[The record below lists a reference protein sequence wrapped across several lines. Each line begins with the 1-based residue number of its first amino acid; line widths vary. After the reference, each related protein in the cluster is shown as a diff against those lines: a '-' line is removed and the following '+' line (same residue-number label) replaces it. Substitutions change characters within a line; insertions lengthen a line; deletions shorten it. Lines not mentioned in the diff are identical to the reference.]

1 VDDDRVDRPAP
12 EVPPEKSDDS
22 PAEARGPD
30 PPSELAPADGS
41 FAWITDLSKAGFI
54 VGVISLVLTAAGTMI
69 AVSQLGGGSSA
80 TDTGGSSKPISTS
93 GSTQSSGAEAPSP
106 LISSEAS
113 CADFTTTAAHR
124 DGRRILV
131 DSPGEIGGGAN
142 DVRSRVLPGEEFS
155 AVSRVVAG
163 DEVEIKS
170 LLHNRNY
177 TAADGVSVS
186 VSISTYQGR
195 CWRVMER
202 VRVQS
207 YPGDTPRLGPALIL
221 LEHRGEATLEY
232 VPGSTQLMDEHG
244 NPLTT
249 DLSDG
254 VTQGGIR
261 LPYAV
266 PGGTAYFLS
275 FRVRIRSRERHIS
288 PSS

>member
-1 VDDDRVDRPAP
+1 MDDDRVDRPAP
-12 EVPPEKSDDS
+12 ELPPEKSDDS
-22 PAEARGPD
+22 PAEASAD
-30 PPSELAPADGS
+30 PPSEPAPADGV

-54 VGVISLVLTAAGTMI
+54 IGVISLVLTAAGIVIT
-69 AVSQLGGGSSA
+69 VSQLGGGSSA

-93 GSTQSSGAEAPSP
+93 GSTPSSGAEAPSP
-106 LISSEAS
+106 LISSHAS
-113 CADFTTTAAHR
+113 CADFTTTAAR
-124 DGRRILV
+124 SDGRRVLV

-155 AVSRVVAG
+155 AVSRVMAG

-170 LLHNRNY
+170 LLHNGNY

-186 VSISTYQGR
+186 ASISTYRGK

-221 LEHRGEATLEY
+221 LEDRGEATLEY
-232 VPGSTQLMDEHG
+232 VPGSTQLMDEQG

-275 FRVRIRSRERHIS
+275 FRVRVRSRERHIS